1 MISRSVHNHIP
12 EKQLERECF
21 KTYVVGKKKI
31 SNKARVI
38 DIDSI
43 PKY

>member
-21 KTYVVGKKKI
+21 KHYIIGKKKI
-31 SNKARVI
+31 NNKTKII